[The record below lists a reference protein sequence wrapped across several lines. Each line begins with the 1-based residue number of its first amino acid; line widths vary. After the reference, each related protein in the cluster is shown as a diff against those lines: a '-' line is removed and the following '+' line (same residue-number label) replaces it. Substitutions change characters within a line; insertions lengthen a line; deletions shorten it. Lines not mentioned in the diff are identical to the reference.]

1 MKIRLKHFK
10 GIWKYILLAF
20 PVAFCALPLVYMVNT
35 AFKPLNEMLRFPPT
49 FFVKNPTLSNFSDL
63 LTALSGT
70 SVPFVRS
77 VFNSLLVSAAVVIL
91 TVIISSMG
99 AFGLTKHRV
108 PFGKQL
114 FTIIIMALSFSST
127 VTTIPTYLVI
137 ENMGLV
143 NSYWALI
150 LPKVAVAYN
159 MFLMKQF
166 CEQMPNAL
174 LEAARIDGAGEWHI
188 FFKIA
193 MPMLRPAWATLTV
206 MSFVSVWNDY
216 FAPLVYITDDALRT
230 VPLALQSIST
240 GGLTRAGASAA
251 ASFLMIMP
259 TIIIYTLLQ
268 KKVISTMAFSGIK

>member
-1 MKIRLKHFK
+1 MAI
-10 GIWKYILLAF
+10 

-49 FFVKNPTLSNFSDL
+49 FFVKNPTFNNFSDL
-63 LTALSGT
+63 LTALSGA

-77 VFNSLLVSAAVVIL
+77 VFNSVLVSVVVVVL
-91 TVIISSMG
+91 TVIVSSMG
-99 AFGLTKHRV
+99 AFGLTKHKV

-114 FTIIIMALSFSST
+114 FTVIIMALSFSSS

-150 LPKVAVAYN
+150 LPKIAAAYN

-216 FAPLVYITDDALRT
+216 FTPLVYITDDALRT

-259 TIIIYTLLQ
+259 TIIIYTMLQ

>member
-10 GIWKYILLAF
+10 GIWKYILLAI
-20 PVAFCALPLVYMVNT
+20 PMAFCALPLIYMVNT

-49 FFVKNPTLSNFSDL
+49 FFVKNPTLNNFSDL
-63 LTALSGT
+63 LTALSGA

-77 VFNSLLVSAAVVIL
+77 VFNSVLVSAVVVVL
-91 TVIISSMG
+91 TVIVSSMG
-99 AFGLTKHRV
+99 AFALTKHKV

-114 FTIIIMALSFSST
+114 FTLIIMALSFSSS

-137 ENMGLV
+137 ENIGLV

-216 FAPLVYITDDALRT
+216 FTPLVYITDDALRT

-259 TIIIYTLLQ
+259 TIIIYTMLQ

>member
-20 PVAFCALPLVYMVNT
+20 PMAFCALPLIYMVNT

-49 FFVKNPTLSNFSDL
+49 FFVKNPTLNNFSDL
-63 LTALSGT
+63 LTALSGA

-77 VFNSLLVSAAVVIL
+77 VFNSVLVSAVVVVL
-91 TVIISSMG
+91 TVIVSSMG
-99 AFGLTKHRV
+99 AFALTKHKV

-114 FTIIIMALSFSST
+114 FTLIIMALSFSSS

-137 ENMGLV
+137 ENIGLV

-216 FAPLVYITDDALRT
+216 FTPLVYITDDALRT

-259 TIIIYTLLQ
+259 TIIIYTMLQ

>member
-1 MKIRLKHFK
+1 MKIRLKHFR
-10 GIWKYILLAF
+10 GIWKYILLAI
-20 PVAFCALPLVYMVNT
+20 PVAFCALPLIYMINT

-49 FFVKNPTLSNFSDL
+49 FFVKNPTLNNFSDL

-77 VFNSLLVSAAVVIL
+77 VFNSLLVSAAVVVL
-91 TVIISSMG
+91 TVIVSSMG

-114 FTIIIMALSFSST
+114 FTLIIMALSFSSS

-137 ENMGLV
+137 ENIGLV

-206 MSFVSVWNDY
+206 MSFVGVWNDY
-216 FAPLVYITDDALRT
+216 FTPLIYITDDALRT

>member
-1 MKIRLKHFK
+1 MKIRLKRFK

-20 PVAFCALPLVYMVNT
+20 PVAFCALPLIYMVNT

-70 SVPFVRS
+70 SVPFVRN
-77 VFNSLLVSAAVVIL
+77 VFNSVLVAAAVVLL
-91 TVIISSMG
+91 TVIVSSMG
-99 AFGLTKHRV
+99 AYGLTKHRV

-114 FTIIIMALSFSST
+114 FTIIIMALSFSSQ

-143 NSYWALI
+143 DSYWALI

-188 FFKIA
+188 FFHIA

-216 FAPLVYITDDALRT
+216 FTPLIYITDDALRT

-259 TIIIYTLLQ
+259 TIIIYTMLQ

>member
-1 MKIRLKHFK
+1 MKIRLKHFR
-10 GIWKYILLAF
+10 GIWKYILLAI
-20 PVAFCALPLVYMVNT
+20 PVAFCALPLIYMVNT

-49 FFVKNPTLSNFSDL
+49 FFVKNPTLNNFSDL

-77 VFNSLLVSAAVVIL
+77 VFNSLLVSAAVVVL
-91 TVIISSMG
+91 TVIVSSMG

-114 FTIIIMALSFSST
+114 FTLIIMALSFSSS

-137 ENMGLV
+137 ENIGLV

-206 MSFVSVWNDY
+206 MSFVGVWNDY
-216 FAPLVYITDDALRT
+216 FTPLIYITDDALRM

>member
-1 MKIRLKHFK
+1 MKIRLKHFR
-10 GIWKYILLAF
+10 GIWKYILLAIA
-20 PVAFCALPLVYMVNT
+20 VAFCALPLIYMVNT

-49 FFVKNPTLSNFSDL
+49 FFVKNPTLNNFSDL

-77 VFNSLLVSAAVVIL
+77 VFNSLLVSAAVVVL
-91 TVIISSMG
+91 TVIVSSMG

-114 FTIIIMALSFSST
+114 FTLIIMALSFSSS

-137 ENMGLV
+137 ENIGLV

-206 MSFVSVWNDY
+206 MSFVGVWNDY
-216 FAPLVYITDDALRT
+216 FTPLIYITDDALRT

>member
-1 MKIRLKHFK
+1 MKIRLKHFR
-10 GIWKYILLAF
+10 GIWKYILLAI
-20 PVAFCALPLVYMVNT
+20 PVAFCALPLIYMVNT

-49 FFVKNPTLSNFSDL
+49 FFVKNPTLNNFSDL

-77 VFNSLLVSAAVVIL
+77 VFNSLLVSAAVVVL
-91 TVIISSMG
+91 TVIVSSMG
-99 AFGLTKHRV
+99 AFGLTKHMV

-114 FTIIIMALSFSST
+114 FTLIIMALSFSSS

-137 ENMGLV
+137 ENIGLV

-206 MSFVSVWNDY
+206 MSFVGVWNDY
-216 FAPLVYITDDALRT
+216 FTPLIYITDDALRT

>member
-1 MKIRLKHFK
+1 MKIRLKHFR
-10 GIWKYILLAF
+10 GIWKYILLAI
-20 PVAFCALPLVYMVNT
+20 PVAFCALPLIYMVNT

-49 FFVKNPTLSNFSDL
+49 FFVKNPTLNNFSDL

-77 VFNSLLVSAAVVIL
+77 VFNSLLVSAAVVVL
-91 TVIISSMG
+91 TVIVSSMG

-114 FTIIIMALSFSST
+114 FTLIIMALSFSSS

-137 ENMGLV
+137 ENIGLV

-206 MSFVSVWNDY
+206 MSFVGVWNDY
-216 FAPLVYITDDALRT
+216 FTPLIYITNDALRT

>member
-1 MKIRLKHFK
+1 MKIRLKHFR
-10 GIWKYILLAF
+10 GIWKYILLAI
-20 PVAFCALPLVYMVNT
+20 PVAFCALPLIYMVNT
-35 AFKPLNEMLRFPPT
+35 AFKPFNEMLRFPPT
-49 FFVKNPTLSNFSDL
+49 FFVKNPTLNNFSDL

-77 VFNSLLVSAAVVIL
+77 VFNSLLVSAAVVVL
-91 TVIISSMG
+91 TVIVSSMG

-114 FTIIIMALSFSST
+114 FTLIIMALSFSSS

-137 ENMGLV
+137 ENIGLV

-206 MSFVSVWNDY
+206 MSFVGVWNDY
-216 FAPLVYITDDALRT
+216 FTPLIYITDDALRT

>member
-1 MKIRLKHFK
+1 MKIRLQHCK
-10 GIWKYILLAF
+10 GIWKYILLSI
-20 PVAFCALPLVYMVNT
+20 PMVFCALPLVYMVNT

-49 FFVKNPTLSNFSDL
+49 FFVKNPTFNNFSDL

-77 VFNSLLVSAAVVIL
+77 VFNSVLVAVVVVVL

-99 AFGLTKHRV
+99 AFGLTKHKV

-114 FTIIIMALSFSST
+114 FTIIIMALSFSSS

-143 NSYWALI
+143 NSYLALI
-150 LPKVAVAYN
+150 LPKIAVAYN

-193 MPMLRPAWATLTV
+193 LPMLRPAWATLTV

-216 FAPLVYITDDALRT
+216 FTPLVYITDDALST

-259 TIIIYTLLQ
+259 TIIIYTMLQ
-268 KKVISTMAFSGIK
+268 KKVISTMAHSGIK

>member
-1 MKIRLKHFK
+1 MKIRLKHFR
-10 GIWKYILLAF
+10 GIWKYILLAI
-20 PVAFCALPLVYMVNT
+20 PVAFCALPLIYMVNT

-49 FFVKNPTLSNFSDL
+49 FFVKNPTLNNFSDL

-77 VFNSLLVSAAVVIL
+77 VFNSLLVSAAVVVL
-91 TVIISSMG
+91 TVIVSSMG

-114 FTIIIMALSFSST
+114 FTLIIMALSFSSS

-137 ENMGLV
+137 ENIGLV

-206 MSFVSVWNDY
+206 MSFVGVWNDY
-216 FAPLVYITDDALRT
+216 FTPLIYITDDALRT

>member
-10 GIWKYILLAF
+10 GIWKYILLAI
-20 PVAFCALPLVYMVNT
+20 PMAFCALPLIYMVNT

-49 FFVKNPTLSNFSDL
+49 FFVKNPTLNNFSDL
-63 LTALSGT
+63 LTALSGA

-77 VFNSLLVSAAVVIL
+77 VFNSVLVSVVVVVL
-91 TVIISSMG
+91 TVIVSSMG
-99 AFGLTKHRV
+99 AFALTKHKV

-114 FTIIIMALSFSST
+114 FTLIIMALSFSSS

-137 ENMGLV
+137 ENIGLV

-216 FAPLVYITDDALRT
+216 FTPLVYITDDALRT

-259 TIIIYTLLQ
+259 TIIIYTMLQ

>member
-1 MKIRLKHFK
+1 MKIRLKHFR
-10 GIWKYILLAF
+10 GIWKYILLAI
-20 PVAFCALPLVYMVNT
+20 PVAFCALPLIYMVNT

-49 FFVKNPTLSNFSDL
+49 FFVKNPTLNNFSDL

-77 VFNSLLVSAAVVIL
+77 VFNSLLVSAAVVVL
-91 TVIISSMG
+91 TVIVSSMG

-114 FTIIIMALSFSST
+114 FTLIIMALSFSSS

-137 ENMGLV
+137 ENIGLV

-216 FAPLVYITDDALRT
+216 FTPLIYITDDALRT